1 MSDDKIIERIAK
13 LLAQAEHP
21 STSDTERDAFITKA
35 DEMMAKHMIDEA
47 LVRLAQ
53 APAERRKP
61 VRVDVELFD
70 RHSTYGIKMGIIA
83 TEVARTVGV
92 RMATRSSSNIVS
104 LVGFDE
110 DVRWMQMLFLNVQMA
125 FLGRMRPEW
134 SSDRSLGHNVALLR
148 ESGMGWPEVSKMA
161 FKAGATEDYD
171 RYTGTFVWSDRL
183 AAAYKK
189 HCKATGAT
197 PVTITRHEAYRA
209 TYVEAFTNRICMR
222 LTTMRLNRLDDAK
235 STGSELALRS
245 VENDV
250 NDAFHS
256 EFPNL
261 SPAAHSRRMAQLR
274 KEQEQADT
282 EHAAW
287 LSGLTPTQR
296 LSHERKQAE
305 EADKQARRSDKYWAQ
320 RDREQEK
327 LYDSNGAKAG
337 RKAAD
342 GVNLSTAETV
352 DSRSSKE
359 LS

>member
-1 MSDDKIIERIAK
+1 MADDKIIERIAK

-21 STSDTERDAFITKA
+21 NTSETERDVYLAKA
-35 DEMMAKHMIDEA
+35 DEMMARHMIDEA
-47 LVRLAQ
+47 LIRLAQ

-70 RHSTYGIKMGIIA
+70 RHSVYGIKMSTIA

-92 RMATRSSSNIVS
+92 RMATRSGSNVVS

-125 FLGRMRPEW
+125 FIGRMRPEW
-134 SSDRSLGHNVALLR
+134 SDQRSLGANVALMR
-148 ESGMGWPEVSKMA
+148 ESGMGWPEVSRVA
-161 FKAGATEDYD
+161 FKAGATEDFD
-171 RYTGTFVWSDRL
+171 RYSGTFVWSDRL

-189 HCKATGAT
+189 HCKETGST

-209 TYVEAFTNRICMR
+209 TYAEAFTSRICSR
-222 LTTMRLNRLDDAK
+222 LTTMRLDRLDDVK
-235 STGSELALRS
+235 STGTELALRS
-245 VENDV
+245 VEDDV
-250 NDAFHS
+250 NDAFYT

-261 SPAAHSRRMAQLR
+261 SPEAARERMAQAR
-274 KEQEQADT
+274 RDQEQADE

-287 LSGLTPTQR
+287 LASLTPAKR
-296 LSHERKQAE
+296 LAYERKQAA
-305 EADKQARRSDKYWAQ
+305 EADKLARRSDKYWAQ
-320 RDREQEK
+320 RDKEQEK
-327 LYDSNGAKAG
+327 LYDSNGARAG

-352 DSRSSKE
+352 GTHSKPE
-359 LS
+359 LG